1 MLFGRRRTYIV
12 NPTFQIGMLVT
23 SLGYVVF
30 LVFVVA
36 VAVFAPLVLQLT
48 QPGPDTIETSD
59 AALRLLYL
67 HQVYWLP
74 ALLGVLVIALH
85 SIGTSHR
92 VAGPL
97 YRFRRVHESMT
108 AGVVPR
114 RVTLRKGDQLL
125 READAVNA
133 MLDSWRTFVDDAHRE
148 MHRLREAV
156 ENCEHQ
162 LDDRRWAALLGAT
175 EQLDKTIGRVRSE
188 GQPASPAPPAQP
200 APLPPPTV
208 DTGGKPA
215 GFTLVEILVVV
226 ALMGTIMAI
235 GLPMYAQALNK
246 ARVTRAIADIKNI
259 SLTVTT
265 AQMSTGTYPASLAE
279 VNCAQIRDPW
289 GNPYQYLR
297 LTGLKGVAGARKDK
311 NLVPINSDFDLYS
324 MGPDGKTSTALTAKM
339 SKDDIVRANN
349 GGFIG
354 VAADY

>member
-1 MLFGRRRTYIV
+1 VLFGRRRTYIV
-12 NPTFQIGMLVT
+12 NPALQIGMLVT

-36 VAVFAPLVLQLT
+36 VAVFAPLVLRLT
-48 QPGPDTIETSD
+48 QPGPDTAETSD

-85 SIGTSHR
+85 SVGTSHR
-92 VAGPL
+92 IAGPL
-97 YRFRRVHESMT
+97 YRFRRVCESMT
-108 AGVVPR
+108 AGVVPP

-133 MLDSWRTFVDDAHRE
+133 MLDTWRTFVDDAQRDLR
-148 MHRLREAV
+148 RLRESVAT
-156 ENCEHQ
+156 CEHQ
-162 LDDRRWAALLGAT
+162 LDDRRWADLLWAA
-175 EQLDKTIGRVRSE
+175 EQLDRTLSRVRRE
-188 GQPASPAPPAQP
+188 GVQAPPAPPPVNA
-200 APLPPPTV
+200 A
-208 DTGGKPA
+208 GKRG

-235 GLPMYAQALNK
+235 GLPMYSQALSK

-259 SLTVTT
+259 SLTITT
-265 AQMSTGTYPASLAE
+265 TQMTTGAYPASLAE
-279 VNCAQIRDPW
+279 VNCAQLRDPW
-289 GNPYQYLR
+289 GNAYQYLR
-297 LTGLKGVAGARKDK
+297 LAGLKGVGGARKDK
-311 NLVPINSDFDLYS
+311 SLVPINSDFDLYS
-324 MGPDGKTSTALTAKM
+324 MGPDGKTSTPLTAKA